1 MVLSDWYFLSNGSNK
16 LAAKLKNDNLAVIH
30 LSSTPFLAAIQL
42 FDDGCFDLGSMFQNF
57 IIASM
62 FGQNS
67 MRQSHAF
74 LFSTEQRLIISKILA
89 TIVT

>member
-1 MVLSDWYFLSNGSNK
+1 MGLSDWYFLSNGSTK
-16 LAAKLKNDNLAVIH
+16 LAAMLKNDNLAVIH
-30 LSSTPFLAAIQL
+30 LSSTPSLTGIQL

-67 MRQSHAF
+67 MRQLYAF
-74 LFSTEQRLIISKILA
+74 LFSTQQRLIISKILA